1 MKTFLVCDDSE
12 STLCD
17 FEEVAESHNSG
28 KMIGFAS
35 KDEML
40 GFMSNPAND
49 IGDAVFFLDLQL
61 KAEPDAGFEI
71 LKLIRSSE
79 KLSNLP
85 VVIVTT
91 ASEQKTINESYE
103 LGANAFVRKS
113 DAPEEFRND
122 IAAMYNFWGGTSL
135 HKDENVDSPP
145 DVAA

>member
-49 IGDAVFFLDLQL
+49 IGDAVFFWTC
-61 KAEPDAGFEI
+61 
-71 LKLIRSSE
+71 S
-79 KLSNLP
+79 
-85 VVIVTT
+85 
-91 ASEQKTINESYE
+91 
-103 LGANAFVRKS
+103 
-113 DAPEEFRND
+113 
-122 IAAMYNFWGGTSL
+122 
-135 HKDENVDSPP
+135 
-145 DVAA
+145 